1 MIFVG
6 IDVASD
12 KHDFMLMNDNEV
24 FYTKHSITIPNTED
38 GYKNLHNS
46 ITKFC
51 GANNNN
57 QVRIGLESTGFYHLN
72 LVFYLLQKEYKITIL
87 NPILTICLKNQGK
100 FIRQRTIP

>member
-51 GANNNN
+51 GANNN

-72 LVFYLLQKEYKITIL
+72 LVFYLLKKE
-87 NPILTICLKNQGK
+87 
-100 FIRQRTIP
+100 

>member
-12 KHDFMLMNDNEV
+12 KHDFMLMNDNGV

-51 GANNNN
+51 GANNN

-72 LVFYLLQKEYKITIL
+72 LVFYK
-87 NPILTICLKNQGK
+87 KNT
-100 FIRQRTIP
+100 R